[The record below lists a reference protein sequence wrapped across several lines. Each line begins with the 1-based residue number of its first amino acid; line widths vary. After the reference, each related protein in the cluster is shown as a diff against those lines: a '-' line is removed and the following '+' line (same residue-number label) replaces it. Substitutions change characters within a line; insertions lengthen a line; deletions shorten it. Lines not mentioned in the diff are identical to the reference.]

1 MKIKDLPSNTSLGGM
16 KVKTSNGIVGTW
28 KSQWEKGVWLH
39 VEGEREGKVTPIF
52 VDNLKETL
60 EWEVI

>member
-1 MKIKDLPSNTSLGGM
+1 MKIKDLPLNTNLRDI
-16 KVKTSNGIVGTW
+16 KVKTPNGVIGYF